1 MFINKTLWI
10 SSVQD
15 LIGSDPEKLVNILDA
30 SYTEVI
36 EIEVD
41 IYIYRETQLPFLGT
55 PCKL

>member
-15 LIGSDPEKLVNILDA
+15 LLGSDTEKLVNILDA

-36 EIEVD
+36 EIEID
-41 IYIYRETQLPFLGT
+41 T
-55 PCKL
+55 